1 MSIALRGVSKKF
13 PVKQSSASL
22 PVLDG
27 IDLTIADGSVT
38 ALFGPNGCG
47 KTTILNVIAGIES
60 HDSGSVEVNGDRT
73 DGPLVGYS
81 FQNFHEVL
89 LPWKSALDN
98 VAFALL
104 ATGTPR
110 ATAVERSRSFVDAH
124 GFAFPRENYPYQ
136 LSLGQQQTVA
146 LARTLIHS
154 PSNVLLDEPFAA
166 LDHEARFRMQDVVIS
181 VLSEKPT
188 AVVFISHDVDEALYM
203 SDELLL
209 LSKRPARVIQ
219 RFPVPFERPRRHDLL
234 ASAEFATLRREVIA
248 AFLKE
253 VGA

>member
-1 MSIALRGVSKKF
+1 MSIALRGVTKSF
-13 PVKQSSASL
+13 PVKNSSVLL

-27 IDLTIADGSVT
+27 IDLEVDDGSVT

-47 KTTILNVIAGIES
+47 KTTILNIIARIETL
-60 HDSGSVEVNGDRT
+60 DGGNVEVVGETDRSKI
-73 DGPLVGYS
+73 GYA

-89 LPWKSALDN
+89 LPWESAIEN
-98 VAFALL
+98 VGFGLRADGVERKAAL
-104 ATGTPR
+104 
-110 ATAVERSRSFVDAH
+110 ERSRSFVEAH
-124 GFAFPRENYPYQ
+124 ELHFPHENYPYQ
-136 LSLGQQQTVA
+136 LSIGQQQTVA
-146 LARTLIHS
+146 LARTLVQS

-166 LDHEARFRMQDVVIS
+166 LDHDARFRMQDVVIS

-188 AVVFISHDVDEALYM
+188 AVLFISHDVDEALYM

-209 LSKRPARVIQ
+209 LSKRPARVIR
-219 RFPVPFERPRRHDLL
+219 RFAVPFERPRRHDLL
-234 ASAEFATLRREVIA
+234 ASTEFSALRREVIA